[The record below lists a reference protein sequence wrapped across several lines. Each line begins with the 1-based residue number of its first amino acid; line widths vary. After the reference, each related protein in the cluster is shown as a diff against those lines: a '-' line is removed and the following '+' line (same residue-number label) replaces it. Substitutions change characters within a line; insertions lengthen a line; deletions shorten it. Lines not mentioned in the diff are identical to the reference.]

1 MPLTNGR
8 AFIDRMR
15 KGEVT
20 RETVL
25 REALAQAS
33 RVGLRG
39 ITIGSLADSL
49 EMSKSGLFAH
59 FRSKES
65 LQEAVLDHAAQAFGR
80 LVVQPALQ
88 QPRGEPRLRAV
99 FERWLGW
106 DGDADYAQPGGCI
119 FITVTTEFD
128 DEPDSPVRD
137 HIVRTQRD
145 LLDSIETMVRAGVAD
160 GHFREDADPAQ
171 VAHELYGIVLAHHFA
186 ARMMRD
192 PEASARTHAAFE
204 HLLATI
210 RS

>member
-1 MPLTNGR
+1 
-8 AFIDRMR
+8 MR

-59 FRSKES
+59 FRSKEA
-65 LQEAVLDHAAQAFGR
+65 LQEAVLDHAVEAFSR
-80 LVVQPALQ
+80 LVVQPALRE
-88 QPRGEPRLRAV
+88 PRGEPRLRAV

-106 DGDADYAQPGGCI
+106 DGDAEYAQPGGCI

-137 HIVRTQRD
+137 RIVRTQRD
-145 LLDSIETMVRAGVAD
+145 LLDSIETVVRAGIAE
-160 GHFREDADPAQ
+160 GHFREDTDPAQ
-171 VAHELYGIVLAHHFA
+171 VAHELYGIVLGHHFA
-186 ARMMRD
+186 TRMMRD
-192 PEASARTHAAFE
+192 PDGATRTHTAFE
-204 HLLATI
+204 HLLDTLRA
-210 RS
+210 